1 VSNEIDLADL
11 IFQIKSE
18 LLARR
23 PAEKAKGLPALFWID
38 QVELELSVSITT
50 QTGGKIK
57 ISVIPVDAE
66 VTGIRGK
73 QQGHTVKVR
82 LTPLLPLEEM
92 RSLLLKDPEA
102 RQALEEFSRIALARG
117 RDANASS

>member
-11 IFQIKSE
+11 IFQIKTE

-23 PAEKAKGLPALFWID
+23 PAEKAQGLPALFWID
-38 QVELELSVSITT
+38 QVELELSVSITA

-66 VTGIRGK
+66 VSGTREK

-82 LTPLLPLEEM
+82 LTPLLSLDEM
-92 RSLLLKDPEA
+92 RSLLSQDPEFQEA
-102 RQALEEFSRIALARG
+102 WKKISFDALTRNEDS
-117 RDANASS
+117 